1 MSKID
6 LQSVDRLTPLYRSFI
21 ENNLSVQERKMLVE
35 IVRATEGSKEF
46 STRHLKKS
54 TGFPQTNHRAT
65 LLSRLSKKGVVVKRE
80 RGMYEFVD
88 INLLR
93 HLKVRCCNMY
103 EE

>member
-35 IVRATEGSKEF
+35 IVRVTEGSKEF
-46 STRHLKKS
+46 STQHLKKS
-54 TGFPQTNHRAT
+54 TGFPQTNHRAA
-65 LLSRLSKKGVVVKRE
+65 LLSRLNKKGVIVQKG
-80 RGMYEFVD
+80 RGIYEFVD

-93 HLKVRCCNMY
+93 HLKVRCCNMHN
-103 EE
+103 E